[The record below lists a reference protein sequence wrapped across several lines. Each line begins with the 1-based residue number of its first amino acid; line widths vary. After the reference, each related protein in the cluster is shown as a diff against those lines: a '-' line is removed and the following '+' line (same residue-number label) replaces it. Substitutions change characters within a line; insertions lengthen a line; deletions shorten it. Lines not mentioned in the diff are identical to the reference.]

1 MQVQEGTPP
10 HDGIEIVDLSSPQI
24 MNEEVDQ
31 ISANERGTF
40 YDQRGEQERNRE
52 RRPPGRYYNM
62 YMTLLTF
69 EESSWLLYEKCL
81 ESPSGK
87 NMTNEGV

>member
-1 MQVQEGTPP
+1 VQVQEDTPP
-10 HDGIEIVDLSSPQI
+10 HNGIGIVDLSSLQI

-31 ISANERGTF
+31 ISAHERGTF
-40 YDQRGEQERNRE
+40 YGQREEQERNRE
-52 RRPPGRYYNM
+52 RRPPGRYYKM

-69 EESSWLLYEKCL
+69 GESSWLLYEKCL
-81 ESPSGK
+81 EFPSGK